1 MRDNYV
7 KKTQET
13 SVIKKASHD
22 GRLAFCKF
30 DI

>member
-1 MRDNYV
+1 ML